1 MIMNDENYNRPPS
14 DVHIMLIGITMA
26 VVTGIVSI
34 AFMFTEPRKENNKPE
49 SSAAEV
55 VESTTKSTYV
65 PYTPPT
71 EPPTEPPTTL
81 PAGFYPDNHNVY
93 CVGDDYAPEEYYI
106 PEGIYMLIAN
116 SDDSEAYFYKMGSEE
131 ENWQEEEYCSFQYS
145 CIVKLEKGW
154 DFITAHFDTYSLDTF
169 DSYGIEN
176 NPFEH
181 GGMFRVGIDVPAGT
195 YRVVV
200 TDEQDYRH
208 WAVIYND
215 IDEAVDNDTDKDN
228 LLNNE
233 TTESIEIKL
242 KEGNILMLSGSILEE
257 IS

>member
-1 MIMNDENYNRPPS
+1 MNDENYNQPPS
-14 DVHIMLIGITMA
+14 DANILLIGIAMA
-26 VVTGIVSI
+26 VMTGIV
-34 AFMFTEPRKENNKPE
+34 AMTFAFTEPRKENNKPE
-49 SSAAEV
+49 SSVAEV
-55 VESTTKSTYV
+55 TESITKSTYV
-65 PYTPPT
+65 PYTS
-71 EPPTEPPTTL
+71 PPTEPPTTL
-81 PAGFYPDNHNVY
+81 PAGFYPDNQDVY
-93 CVGDDYAPEEYYI
+93 CVGADYAPEEYYI
-106 PEGIYMLIAN
+106 PEGVYMLIAN
-116 SDDSEAYFYKMGSEE
+116 SDDSEAYFLKSGTEE
-131 ENWQEEEYCSFQYS
+131 ENWQEEEYQNFQYS

-154 DFITAHFDTYSLDTF
+154 DFMPVHCDTYSLDTF

-200 TDEQDYRH
+200 TDEQNYRH

-215 IDEAVDNDTDKDN
+215 IDEAVDNTDKEN

-233 TTESIEIKL
+233 TTESIEIEL
-242 KEGNILMLSGSILEE
+242 KEGNILMLSGSILEK

>member
-1 MIMNDENYNRPPS
+1 MNDENYNSPPS
-14 DVHIMLIGITMA
+14 DANILLIGIVMA
-26 VVTGIVSI
+26 VMTGIV
-34 AFMFTEPRKENNKPE
+34 AVTFAFTEPRKENYGPE
-49 SSAAEV
+49 ELISRPILE
-55 VESTTKSTYV
+55 STYV
-65 PYTPPT
+65 PYTSPPT
-71 EPPTEPPTTL
+71 EIPTEPPTTK
-81 PAGFYPDNHNVY
+81 PVGFYPDNHDVY
-93 CVGDDYAPEEYYI
+93 SVGADYAPEEYYI
-106 PEGIYMLIAN
+106 PEDVYMLIAN
-116 SDDSEAYFYKMGSEE
+116 SDDSEAYFYKIGMEE

-154 DFITAHFDTYSLDTF
+154 DFMPMHCDAYSLDAF

-176 NPFEH
+176 SPFEH
-181 GGMFRVGIDVPAGT
+181 GGMFRVGIDIPAGT

-200 TDEQDYRH
+200 TDEQNYRH

-215 IDEAVDNDTDKDN
+215 IDEAVDNDTDKEN

-242 KEGNILMLSGSILEE
+242 KEGNILMLSGSILEK

>member
-14 DVHIMLIGITMA
+14 DVHIRMIGIAMA
-26 VVTGIVSI
+26 GVTGIVSI
-34 AFMFTEPRKENNKPE
+34 ACMFTEPRRENNKPE

-55 VESTTKSTYV
+55 IESTTKSKYV

-71 EPPTEPPTTL
+71 EPPTEPLTTL
-81 PAGFYPDNHNVY
+81 PAGFYPDNHDVY
-93 CVGDDYAPEEYYI
+93 CVGADYAPEEYYI
-106 PEGIYMLIAN
+106 PEGVYMLIAN
-116 SDDSEAYFYKMGSEE
+116 SDDSEAYFILLGTEE
-131 ENWQEEEYCSFQYS
+131 ENWQEVEYENFQYS

-154 DFITAHFDTYSLDTF
+154 DFMPTYCDAYSLDTF

>member
-14 DVHIMLIGITMA
+14 DVHIMMIGIAMA
-26 VVTGIVSI
+26 VITGIISI

-49 SSAAEV
+49 SSVTEV
-55 VESTTKSTYV
+55 TENSTKSTYV
-65 PYTPPT
+65 PYTS
-71 EPPTEPPTTL
+71 PPTEPPTTL
-81 PAGFYPDNHNVY
+81 PAGFYPDNHDVY
-93 CVGDDYAPEEYYI
+93 SVGADYAPEEYYI

-116 SDDSEAYFYKMGSEE
+116 NDEKEGYVHLLGTDHDV
-131 ENWQEEEYCSFQYS
+131 NWQELNEFFFEYS

-154 DFITAHFDTYSLDTF
+154 DYIPTYCDAYLLDTF

-176 NPFEH
+176 NPFKH

-200 TDEQDYRH
+200 TDEQNYRH

-215 IDEAVDNDTDKDN
+215 IDEAVDNDTDKEN